1 MVAPFVRKDVWVKVP
16 QGTPELHGP
25 SGGTGRRDGFKIRCP
40 ERDVSVR
47 LRPWAPVVK
56 HKPENKLELIY
67 LAAPYSH
74 PDPKVVEERIAEI
87 CRVDA
92 VLMSRGTFTFSPL
105 LKHFVKDYANL
116 PGDWN
121 YWQDYCRVT
130 LPKCSQVYVLALDG
144 WEDSV
149 GVREEMKLAELLK
162 IPVFLC
168 GPDGFRITKLV

>member
-1 MVAPFVRKDVWVKVP
+1 MARVAELVDATDSKSGSRK
-16 QGTPELHGP
+16 G
-25 SGGTGRRDGFKIRCP
+25 
-40 ERDVSVR
+40 VSVR
-47 LRPWAPVVK
+47 FRPWAPVVK
-56 HKPENKLELIY
+56 NKPERKLELIY

-74 PDPKVVEERIAEI
+74 DDEKVVEARVESV
-87 CRVDA
+87 CKVDA
-92 VLMSRGTFTFSPL
+92 ILMDRGTFTFSPL
-105 LKHFVKDYANL
+105 LKHFVKKHGNL

-149 GVREEMKLAELLK
+149 GVREEIKLATLLK

-168 GPDGFRITKLV
+168 GPDGFLITKLA